1 MQLRQPGRESK
12 QVHLHDY
19 PAHSTGQTRG
29 LRRKA
34 RRGCQGKLQRQATA
48 STWGRRGQE
57 PARLP
62 PPTAGSSNRTR
73 APSRVNPGTWR
84 QPPRAAKK
92 EREAARKE
100 GNSIWR
106 RIGSRHFHDVTKKD
120 HSLTSTVR
128 NEPGRLAGSK
138 ISSQSG
144 IRRASTMVKIE
155 KSGKKRKGP
164 STARTEG
171 GTEGTDVP
179 RQLQQPPPG

>member
-1 MQLRQPGRESK
+1 VMQLRQPGRESK
-12 QVHLHDY
+12 QVHLHDH

-62 PPTAGSSNRTR
+62 PPTTGSPNRAR
-73 APSRVNPGTWR
+73 R
-84 QPPRAAKK
+84 QSPRAAKK

-128 NEPGRLAGSK
+128 NEPARLAGSK
-138 ISSQSG
+138 ISHQSG
-144 IRRASTMVKIE
+144 IRGASTMVKIK

-164 STARTEG
+164 STARTKG
-171 GTEGTDVP
+171 GTEEIEVP
-179 RQLQQPPPG
+179 WQLQQPPQG